1 VPKYEYDCAR
11 CGPFSDYRPVADY
24 ELPVMCPDCGT
35 LAPRAGLSIP
45 AMSVGG
51 AGRMRAEAVESGG
64 AAASRHAA
72 GCRCCSSKTFKVAR
86 EDWKRKLL

>member
-1 VPKYEYDCAR
+1 
-11 CGPFSDYRPVADY
+11 
-24 ELPVMCPDCGT
+24 
-35 LAPRAGLSIP
+35 
-45 AMSVGG
+45 MSVGG

-64 AAASRHAA
+64 AAESRHAA